1 MLLLDRYLL
10 RQFAWVFVICF
21 CSLAGLYIVADALGH
36 LEEFVSQADKEGSLA
51 ATMAEY
57 YGYRTIAFFD
67 RTSGILALIAVMFTL
82 SWFQRHNEMTAAQ
95 AAGVSKGRLVRPLVI
110 AVAAIS
116 IVAAVGRETLIPRF
130 RDKFSRTAQD
140 LAPEATKKLV
150 PRFDNLTG
158 VFISGRQLLT
168 NQQTIDTPNF
178 KLPPELAHYDKRLV
192 AKTGIWQPASEGRP
206 SGFLLREVSQP
217 RDLADKPSLRLA
229 SGEVVLFTPHDND
242 WLKPNECFVLSGVEF
257 DQLVDAASWRQY
269 SSTWDLVNGL
279 YNRSLDFG
287 ADVRVTIH
295 SRLVQPILDVTL
307 LFLGMPLLLRGNR
320 NAFVAIGLCLL
331 VVVGFLA
338 VVMGTQYLGTS
349 FLVSP
354 VVAVWAPLFVFVP
367 LAAWLSEPVW
377 E

>member
-36 LEEFVSQADKEGSLA
+36 LEEFVSQTEEGSSMA
-51 ATMAEY
+51 VTMAEY

-67 RTSGILALIAVMFTL
+67 RTSGILALISVMFTL
-82 SWFQRHNEMTAAQ
+82 SWFQRHNEMTAAG
-95 AAGVSKGRLVRPLVI
+95 AAGISKRRLVRPLVI
-110 AVAAIS
+110 AVSAIS
-116 IVAAVGRETLIPRF
+116 IVAAVGREALIPRF

-140 LAPEATKKLV
+140 LAADATKKLV

-168 NQQTIDTPNF
+168 NQQTIEAPNF
-178 KLPPELAHYDKRLV
+178 RLPPELGHYDKRLV
-192 AKTGIWQPASEGRP
+192 AKSALWLPADQGRP
-206 SGFLLREVSQP
+206 AGFLLREVSQP
-217 RDLADKPSLRLA
+217 RDLRDKPSLRLA
-229 SGEVVLFTPHDND
+229 DGEMVLFTPHDND
-242 WLKPNECFVLSGVEF
+242 WLEPNECFVMSGVEF

-269 SSTWDLVNGL
+269 SSTWDLVAGL

-287 ADVRVTIH
+287 ADVRVIIH

-338 VVMGTQYLGTS
+338 VVTGCQYLGTS
-349 FLVSP
+349 FLLSP
-354 VVAVWAPLFVFVP
+354 VLAVWAPLFLFVP
-367 LAAWLSEPVW
+367 LAAWISEPVW